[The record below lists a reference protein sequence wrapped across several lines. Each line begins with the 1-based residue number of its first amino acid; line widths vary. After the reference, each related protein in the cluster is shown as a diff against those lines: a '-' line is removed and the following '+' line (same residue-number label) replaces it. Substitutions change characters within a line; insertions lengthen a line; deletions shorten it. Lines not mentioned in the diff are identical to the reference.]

1 MRHSGYAR
9 KPHMVDVTE
18 RRVVFASDGPAR

>member
-1 MRHSGYAR
+1 MRHGGYAR

-18 RRVVFASDGPAR
+18 HGVVFASDGPAR